1 MAMPVSRPTS
11 HLIQEIVLIS
21 AGVVSK
27 CDRRMVGE
35 LFKKDFA
42 EQQKKSC
49 HSPRFFLV
57 ACSEL

>member
-1 MAMPVSRPTS
+1 MAMQVSRATS

-35 LFKKDFA
+35 LFKKILPNS
-42 EQQKKSC
+42 KKSLAILLD
-49 HSPRFFLV
+49 FF
-57 ACSEL
+57 